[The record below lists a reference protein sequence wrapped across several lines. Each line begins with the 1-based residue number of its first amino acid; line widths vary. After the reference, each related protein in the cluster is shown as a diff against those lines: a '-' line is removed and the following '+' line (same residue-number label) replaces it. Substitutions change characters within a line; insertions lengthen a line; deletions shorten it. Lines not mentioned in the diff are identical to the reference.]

1 MFTPLRSYHVH
12 ELIHSNSHNDPLHP
26 LSLPTQLSL
35 PFLLCLLAFLIELS
49 LCCPVFVWSWS
60 GACPGVCSVYQE
72 SHHKRK
78 LALPILAAINAKAPQ
93 LVPVLDILT
102 VG

>member
-1 MFTPLRSYHVH
+1 MTLSTLYPFP
-12 ELIHSNSHNDPLHP
+12 HNFLFPP
-26 LSLPTQLSL
+26 SIL